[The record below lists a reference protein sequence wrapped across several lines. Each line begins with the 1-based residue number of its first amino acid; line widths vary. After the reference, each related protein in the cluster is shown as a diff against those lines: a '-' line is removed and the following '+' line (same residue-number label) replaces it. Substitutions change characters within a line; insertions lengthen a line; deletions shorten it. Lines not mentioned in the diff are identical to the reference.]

1 MVNNMKAMFQ
11 QLMEELLPQCSE
23 GINELGQKFSAV
35 ELLPQLK
42 KKYPGML
49 NPFLLST
56 RIYQVPKISFI
67 EVSIDG
73 SYYPDEEKNQATPI
87 NAREYE
93 CININRYTLMY
104 SKDNEGEI
112 ICDSNRSALLNA
124 IHLLKDCDDESIF
137 NSCLYI
143 FSNKGIEE
151 LVKTIQRTN
160 EKFVYP
166 PDNFGKEIYTHQDLN
181 KNIDDLCSG
190 VETSLTIPFLDWDKS
205 NPNKRYRC

>member
-1 MVNNMKAMFQ
+1 MKASFQ
-11 QLMEELLPQCSE
+11 QLMKELLTQYSE

-42 KKYPGML
+42 KKYPGIL
-49 NPFLLST
+49 NPCLLST
-56 RIYQVPKISFI
+56 RIYQVSDLSFI
-67 EVSIDG
+67 EVSTDG

-104 SKDNEGEI
+104 SKDNEGEY
-112 ICDSNRSALLNA
+112 ICDPDRSAILNA
-124 IHLLKDCDDESIF
+124 IHLLKDCNDESIF

-151 LVKTIQRTN
+151 LVKKIRRTN
-160 EKFVYP
+160 KEFVYSP
-166 PDNFGKEIYTHQDLN
+166 ENFGREIYTPQDLN
-181 KNIDDLCSG
+181 KYIDDLCSG
-190 VETSLTIPFLDWDKS
+190 VETSLAIPFLDWDNS